1 MEKKFLFIIE
11 VKPHILTHKME
22 SCAFVVGQACMAKK
36 KNKEECS
43 LFPSPEQEEQ
53 NSIIFSNDVIQ
64 LKVGEVSNSELS
76 TLSTLVLG

>member
-1 MEKKFLFIIE
+1 
-11 VKPHILTHKME
+11 ME
-22 SCAFVVGQACMAKK
+22 SCCAFVVGQACMAKKK

-53 NSIIFSNDVIQ
+53 NSIIFSNDVIP

-76 TLSTLVLG
+76 RSINSSSVMA

>member
-1 MEKKFLFIIE
+1 MHLWL
-11 VKPHILTHKME
+11 VKHAWPKT
-22 SCAFVVGQACMAKK
+22 K

-53 NSIIFSNDVIQ
+53 NSIIFSNDVIP

>member
-1 MEKKFLFIIE
+1 MHLWL
-11 VKPHILTHKME
+11 VKHAWP
-22 SCAFVVGQACMAKK
+22 K

-53 NSIIFSNDVIQ
+53 NSIIFSNDVIP